1 MKKILYIIL
10 LGLIASGVSGQ
21 KSPFTAADVLNIVS
35 FSVRDVTDDGVYI
48 AGTTN
53 TRKDRL
59 NVDHKAYRN
68 PNYVS
73 PSYSKLVILN
83 TNTGVQTPVTAES
96 IIVSGIKWSPDGKS
110 LAFIKYE
117 EGHFRLNI
125 YDLAKNKVRRLS
137 LKTDKEIASNSGVEW
152 TPDGKSV
159 LLSFR
164 DQGWAEKGDSM
175 FTEATVGPITVYD
188 SNRPFLKWDELGNH
202 SSLAMVGLVDVSG
215 QTVKMLLP
223 ENRYGSQN
231 LSADG
236 RYLSFSV
243 TYPKKTVYNNQGG
256 ADYELKYIELSKPD
270 SVRVLIKKSERRVSA
285 NWNPDNNK
293 YAYVDSGKIFIR
305 DIIAEKPVRIGRDTV
320 EIAGKDTSKV
330 RLSINRW
337 SPDGKQIL
345 ASSSKG
351 YWLLDVNTGS
361 MTDVYR
367 FPQKPETEPTLSV
380 TAWSPD
386 GRYLYMTTSAKDKWE
401 RGLLKYDLV
410 EKSMKELVKD
420 SNLYSGWMLN
430 KTGDK
435 IIYNISDGD
444 LPGELY
450 IADKNLQGTKQLTD
464 MNPWLKERAISKSQL
479 IKYRD
484 SDGKELWGILYY
496 PVNYEAGKKYPV
508 VCEIYE
514 DFFSNGYSFSM
525 QLLANAGY
533 FAFKPSVNLIQGY
546 PGEAWIKG
554 ITAGL
559 NKLIDEGLVDEK
571 KQGVHGT
578 SYGGYAT
585 SLLITQTDRF
595 AAAINISGKVNIISF
610 LGDSPRMGT
619 RNYAAAENG
628 QDRIGESLWDAPM
641 QYFATSAVLHADRIK
656 TPHLLLTGEGD
667 WNVPAVN
674 TREMYYAM
682 RRLGKDVV
690 WVNYYNG
697 GHGAGAASDESDFY
711 DHWRRIIEWYEKYF
725 NK

>member
-1 MKKILYIIL
+1 MKKNLVFVVL
-10 LGLIASGVSGQ
+10 FVVASAANGQ
-21 KSPFTAADVLNIVS
+21 KTPFTAADAVNMVS
-35 FSVRDVTDDGVYI
+35 FSVQDATEDGVLI
-48 AGTTN
+48 AGTTY
-53 TRKDRL
+53 TRRDRF
-59 NVDHKAYRN
+59 NVDHTAYGN

-73 PSYSKLVILN
+73 PSFSRLVVLN
-83 TNTGVQTPVTAES
+83 TSTGIQTPVLTEPA
-96 IIVSGIKWSPDGKS
+96 IVSNVKWSPDGKS

-125 YDLAKNKVRRLS
+125 YDLVKNKVRRLA
-137 LKTDKEIASNSGVEW
+137 LKTDKEIASNTGVDW
-152 TPDGKSV
+152 TPDGKGI

-164 DQGWAEKGDSM
+164 DIGWKEKGDSM

-188 SNRPFLKWDELGNH
+188 SKRPFLKWDELRNH
-202 SSLAMVGLVDVSG
+202 TSLAMAGLVDVNG
-215 QTVKMLLP
+215 LTVKMLLK
-223 ENRYGSQN
+223 EHRYGGMN

-236 RYLSFSV
+236 RYLSYTI
-243 TYPKKTVYNNQGG
+243 TYPKKTVYDNQSGS
-256 ADYELKYIELSKPD
+256 DYELKYIEINNPD
-270 SVRVLIKKSERRVSA
+270 SARVLIKKSDRRISV
-285 NWNPDNNK
+285 NWNPDRNK
-293 YAYVDSGKIFIR
+293 YAYADSGKVFVRAIGT
-305 DIIAEKPVRIGRDTV
+305 EKPVRIGRDTV
-320 EIAGKDTSKV
+320 EISGKDTSKV

-337 SPDGKQIL
+337 SPDGTKIL

-351 YWLLDVNTGS
+351 YWLLDVKSGS
-361 MTDVYR
+361 MEDVYR
-367 FPQKPETEPTLSV
+367 FPEKPETQPTLAI

-401 RGLLKYDLV
+401 RGLVRYDLK
-410 EKSMKELVKD
+410 EKEMKELVKD
-420 SNLYSGWMLN
+420 SNLYTGWQLN
-430 KTGDK
+430 KAGDK
-435 IIYNISDGD
+435 FIYNMSDGD

-450 IADKNLQGTKQLTD
+450 IADSNLQGAKRITD
-464 MNPWLKERAISKSQL
+464 MNPWMRDRAISKSRL

-484 SDGKELWGILYY
+484 SDGKELWGVLYY
-496 PVNYEAGKKYPV
+496 PVNYEPGKKYPL

-514 DFFSNGYSFSM
+514 GFFTNGFSFSM
-525 QLLANAGY
+525 QLLTNAGY

-546 PGEAWIKG
+546 PGEAWVKG
-554 ITAGL
+554 ITSGI

-571 KQGVHGT
+571 KLGVHGT

-595 AAAINISGKVNIISF
+595 AAAINISGKVNIVSF

-628 QDRIGESLWDAPM
+628 QDRIGASLWDAQM
-641 QYFATSAVLHADRIK
+641 QYFATSAILYADRIK

-674 TREMYYAM
+674 TRELYYAL

-697 GHGAGAASDESDFY
+697 GHGAGAASNESDFY
-711 DHWRRIIEWYEKYF
+711 DHWDRIIGWYEKYF